1 MKHRE
6 IFGEARWLSP
16 RFSLDA
22 VLFRSE
28 IEIKKQIKK
37 AEITV
42 CGLGWF
48 ILYINGKRV
57 GVDEFVP
64 AYSDYHE
71 RSDLSLY

>member
-6 IFGEARWLSP
+6 IFGEAHWLSP
-16 RFSLDA
+16 RSSLDA
-22 VLFRSE
+22 ALFRSE

-37 AEITV
+37 AEITI

-57 GVDEFVP
+57 GVDEFVIRIIT
-64 AYSDYHE
+64 SG
-71 RSDLSLY
+71 RI